1 MIFIGGKLLTCFYS
15 FMTALFAALIMVP
28 FLRQW
33 ALDKGTLDTP
43 DERKIHGFPMPR
55 LGGIAIFLAF
65 LFSVIIYLPIN
76 QGVRGLLAGTLIVF
90 ATGVVDDLNGLSS
103 RGKFAGQAAACLI
116 TILVG
121 KIYLSNLGDLFGFG
135 DIVLSAWVGVPFTV
149 FAVVGVIN
157 AINLIDG
164 LDGLA
169 GGVATIGL
177 AAFFLLGWVEDDP
190 VTMIMAAALVGAIF
204 GFLKYN
210 FYPAR
215 IFMGDTGSLV
225 VGYVIGFIAVYLTQ
239 HTGSTTSPMVPVL
252 VLGLPLLDTVWVMS
266 RRAISGISPFTADR
280 SHVHHKFLSL
290 GFEHRFTVIIIYGI
304 SLLWACC
311 ALLLRDLPE
320 YLLLLLYLSTAI
332 SSYLSLRYVMENRE
346 KFSFLKKDSTTEV
359 RGTVTYQKLSL
370 LSDKLLIVIQGL
382 LAVYLLVAVLS
393 AFTQDVLPWQVSLV
407 LLAVGIFL
415 WFSKLTDNR
424 QFLMLVI
431 YATFGLAATQVWSAD
446 LSMFGA
452 LTFKRCGDLLLGAA
466 GLLAVVKI
474 QFRRPGELFLTTADY
489 LALAVCIFMA
499 IASQQTVLGYS
510 INGPLF
516 RTVVG
521 IVALR
526 TISVRERTAQRLV
539 IVCSTAFLLI
549 VTIIGLISQ

>member
-1 MIFIGGKLLTCFYS
+1 MLFAGGKLLTCFYS

-33 ALDKGTLDTP
+33 ALDKNTVDIP
-43 DERKIHGFPMPR
+43 DERKVHESPMPR

-65 LFSVIIYLPIN
+65 LFSSIIYLPIE
-76 QGVRGLLAGTLIVF
+76 QSVRGLLSGTLIIF

-103 RGKFAGQAAACLI
+103 RGKFGGQAAACLI

-121 KIYLSNLGDLFGFG
+121 NVYLTNLGNLFGFG
-135 DIVLSAWVGVPFTV
+135 DILLPAWVGIPFTV

-169 GGVATIGL
+169 GGVTTIAL
-177 AAFFLLGWVEDDP
+177 MAFFLLGWLEDDP
-190 VTMIMAAALVGAIF
+190 ITMILAAAMVGAIF

-239 HTGSTTSPMVPVL
+239 KSTSTTSPMVPVL

-266 RRAISGISPFTADR
+266 RRIISGVSPFAADR

-290 GFEHRFTVIIIYGI
+290 GFEHQLTVIVIYGI
-304 SLLWACC
+304 SLFLACC
-311 ALLLRDLPE
+311 ALLLRGLPE
-320 YLLLLLYLSTAI
+320 YLLLLIYLVAAI
-332 SSYLSLRYVMENRE
+332 SSYLFLRYVMQNRE
-346 KFSFLKKDSTTEV
+346 KFPFLRGDSTSAV
-359 RGTVTYQKLSL
+359 RSTTTYRKLID
-370 LSDKLLIVIQGL
+370 LSDKLLLGIKVL
-382 LAVYLLVAVLS
+382 LAAYFLVAALAVLNI
-393 AFTQDVLPWQVSLV
+393 DVLPWQVALV
-407 LLAVGIFL
+407 LLAAGAYL
-415 WFSKLTDNR
+415 WFSPLTDNR
-424 QFLMLVI
+424 QFLMLVV
-431 YATFGLAATQVWSAD
+431 YATFGLAATQVWSAE
-446 LSMFGA
+446 MEMVGG
-452 LTFKRCGDLLLGAA
+452 LTFKRSGDLLLGVA

-474 QFRRPGELFLTTADY
+474 QFRREGELFLTTADY
-489 LALAVCIFMA
+489 LSLAVCIFMA
-499 IASQQTVLGYS
+499 IASQQAILGYS

-526 TISVRERTAQRLV
+526 TIVTRGQVTQR
-539 IVCSTAFLLI
+539 IVVSCSTGFLLL
-549 VTIIGLISQ
+549 VMVVGLMIK